1 MFYKYL
7 LLPPRKYF
15 FVKKIKCPH
24 QIFAWRHC
32 KRRPTSNSLLKLF
45 NIFMIY
51 LYHLANFKK
60 WSNTLKQF
68 VRKLATNCLS
78 VFDHFAGLVLKG
90 LSYLSGFSF
99 NWDSQIT
106 GERGKEE
113 ANSTLS
119 QEIFAAWNFRSN
131 FILRSFLTIFQFRGI
146 LISQF
151 SLNTTTFHDI
161 VTLRFDQR
169 TKSCAILVLQ

>member
-1 MFYKYL
+1 M
-7 LLPPRKYF
+7 
-15 FVKKIKCPH
+15 
-24 QIFAWRHC
+24 
-32 KRRPTSNSLLKLF
+32 LKLF

-99 NWDSQIT
+99 NWDSRIT

-113 ANSTLS
+113 ANSNLS
-119 QEIFAAWNFRSN
+119 QEVFAAWKFRST

>member
-1 MFYKYL
+1 M
-7 LLPPRKYF
+7 
-15 FVKKIKCPH
+15 
-24 QIFAWRHC
+24 
-32 KRRPTSNSLLKLF
+32 LKLF

-68 VRKLATNCLS
+68 VRNLATNCLS

-131 FILRSFLTIFQFRGI
+131 FFFAEFFNNFS
-146 LISQF
+146 ISRHFNFAVQPKYYYISRYCNF
-151 SLNTTTFHDI
+151 AVWPTY
-161 VTLRFDQR
+161 
-169 TKSCAILVLQ
+169 